1 MMKHLLYV
9 YGTLKKGHTR
19 QKYLLEQRYLGTA
32 TLKPTHRMVQVSGYP
47 ALIPPQEGVEGSK
60 IRGELY
66 EVSEDCIQTLD
77 KVEGVDHGL
86 FKRVSLVL
94 ESHVPVMLP
103 TDPQIYSLL
112 EKGEVQAYV
121 YGKDASH
128 AKDVG
133 CFWF

>member
-1 MMKHLLYV
+1 MKHLLFV

-19 QKYLLEQRYLGTA
+19 QKYLLDHRYLGTA

-47 ALIPPQEGVEGSK
+47 ALLPVKDGEEGSRV
-60 IRGELY
+60 RGELY
-66 EVSEDCIQTLD
+66 EITDDCAQTLD

-86 FKRVSLVL
+86 FKRVGLSL

-103 TDPQIYSLL
+103 SDPQIYNLL
-112 EKGEVQAYV
+112 EKGEVEAYV
-121 YGKDASH
+121 YCKEAGH